1 MDRNSMIIALSG
13 QICGTLLII
22 SLIAAF
28 VTRKRAVPPASDAL
42 QRLDA
47 RISEIQHSIDAV
59 AVEVERISEGQRFT
73 TKLLTERGIANGE
86 LNAVRD
92 VARGAPVR

>member
-1 MDRNSMIIALSG
+1 MIVALSG

-28 VTRKRAVPPASDAL
+28 VSRRKAAPLPSDVM
-42 QRLDA
+42 QRIDHRL
-47 RISEIQHSIDAV
+47 SEMQQSIDTV

-73 TKLLTERGIANGE
+73 TKLLADRGIGSGNE

-92 VARGAPVR
+92 ARGTKVT